1 MIKVENV
8 EVSGWEAAFRG
19 LRNPKNSW
27 DKSDSGIQVM
37 NLEDVE
43 FGEEPNY
50 EYIIGPNDL
59 QLSTALIKAGP
70 EHRKF
75 LRMIHVSM
83 DITAPLYWWKE
94 MDTYKVGTTADSCST
109 MHKITAKEFELDD
122 FSHEHLFDD
131 PFDNESPMYVLWRI
145 IDSLNFY
152 RERYLKSKDKNDWWQ
167 LIQLLPT
174 SYNQKRTWD
183 GSMETVLSILH
194 QRKGHKLDEWETLRQ
209 AIFERVPYVREF
221 YDALYGKEKNNAS
234 N

>member
-1 MIKVENV
+1 MIRVDNV
-8 EVSGWEAAFRG
+8 DVSGFEAAFRG
-19 LRNPKNSW
+19 VRNPKNSW
-27 DKSDSGIQVM
+27 AKSDS
-37 NLEDVE
+37 LSSFLCEDNK
-43 FGEEPNY
+43 FH
-50 EYIIGPNDL
+50 IGPNDL
-59 QLSTALIKAGP
+59 QLSTTLIKAGP

-94 MDTYKVGTTADSCST
+94 MDTYKVSTTENSCST

-131 PFDNESPMYVLWRI
+131 PFDNDAPMNVLWRTI
-145 IDSLNFY
+145 NALNFH
-152 RERYLKSKDKNDWWQ
+152 REQYLATKSKDHWWQ
-167 LIQLLPT
+167 LIQLLPS

-209 AIFERVPYVREF
+209 AIFERVPYAREF
-221 YDALYGKEKNNAS
+221 YDALYSKENNNVS